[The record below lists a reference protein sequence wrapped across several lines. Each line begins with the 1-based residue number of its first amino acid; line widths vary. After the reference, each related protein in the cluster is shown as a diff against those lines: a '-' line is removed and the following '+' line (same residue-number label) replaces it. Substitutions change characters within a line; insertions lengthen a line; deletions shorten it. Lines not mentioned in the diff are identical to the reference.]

1 MNLFRLFADFTAKAL
16 PLIASGIGYT
26 LITAAL
32 LTSIVSAC
40 VKISAFFLG
49 VCAP

>member
-1 MNLFRLFADFTAKAL
+1 MSLFRMFVDFTDKAL

-26 LITAAL
+26 IITAAL

-40 VKISAFFLG
+40 VKIAAFFMG
-49 VCAP
+49 VCTP